1 MLDTIIAAVR
11 KSGNILLFAQDIRS
25 SVETKEGK
33 ADFVTKYDTAV
44 QESLHRALLE
54 KYPGASF
61 LAEEGDLHEQG
72 TGDVTFIIDPIDGTT
87 NFIKGLK
94 KSCVSVGAAQG
105 GEVVCGVIY
114 NPFTAEMFYAVKG
127 GGAFLNGQRIRAASG
142 GLADELVT
150 FGTSPYNP
158 EFIEKTYALT
168 ARMQAAALDV
178 RRSGSAALDL
188 CYVACGRCGLFYEY
202 QLSPWDFAAG
212 SLIVTEAGGIASDM
226 DGNPLPLSKKSSVLA
241 GGPKVYEDFMQK
253 EKTAKE

>member
-1 MLDTIIAAVR
+1 MLDTIIAAVK

-33 ADFVTKYDTAV
+33 ANFVTKYDTAV
-44 QESLHRALLE
+44 QESLHRSLLE
-54 KYPGASF
+54 KFPGASF

-94 KSCVSVGAAQG
+94 KSCVSVGAARG
-105 GEVVCGVIY
+105 GEIVCGVVF
-114 NPFTAEMFYAVKG
+114 NPFTSEMFYAEKG
-127 GGAFLNGQRIRAASG
+127 GGAFLNGRRIKAASG
-142 GLADELVT
+142 ELARELAA

-158 EFIEKTYALT
+158 EMIEKTFALT

-188 CYVACGRCGLFYEY
+188 CDVACGRYGLFYEY

-212 SLIVTEAGGIASDM
+212 SLIVTEAGGIVSSM
-226 DGNPLPLSKKSSVLA
+226 DGGPLPLGQKSSVLA
-241 GGPKVYEDFMQK
+241 GGPKAYEDFMK
-253 EKTAKE
+253 MEKKGL